1 MALGHS
7 STKGKVGNKL
17 MVGGPYNTATTYKFL
32 KSKILEVLAAFYC
45 IYLPFLISLLRS
57 CSAWLGQGGLVF

>member
-17 MVGGPYNTATTYKFL
+17 MVGSPYNTATTYKFL
-32 KSKILEVLAAFYC
+32 KSKILEVLAALYC
-45 IYLPFLISLLRS
+45 IYLPFLISLLRC
-57 CSAWLGQGGLVF
+57 CSAWLGQRGLVF